1 MNFKLAAAMMS
12 GLAAIAGCASGP
24 DHPAVVAPAGGGH
37 AAPQPAPSLLGA
49 GAAFSDA
56 DQAFMAQKINQA
68 LEGAPSGLAVDWQN
82 PDDGASVQFTP
93 GRPYQLADNTYC
105 RSFTETITTGREPST
120 TRGAACR
127 QSDGTWRAAG

>member
-1 MNFKLAAAMMS
+1 MNFKLAAAIMA
-12 GLAAIAGCASGP
+12 GLAAIGGCASGP
-24 DHPAVVAPAGGGH
+24 DRPAVVAPAGGH
-37 AAPQPAPSLLGA
+37 PPPQPAPSLLGA

-68 LEGAPSGLAVDWQN
+68 LEGAPSGLAVGWQN

-93 GRPYQLADNTYC
+93 GRPYQLPDNTYC
-105 RSFTETITTGREPST
+105 RSFTETISTGREPST

-127 QSDGTWRAAG
+127 QSDGSWRAAG